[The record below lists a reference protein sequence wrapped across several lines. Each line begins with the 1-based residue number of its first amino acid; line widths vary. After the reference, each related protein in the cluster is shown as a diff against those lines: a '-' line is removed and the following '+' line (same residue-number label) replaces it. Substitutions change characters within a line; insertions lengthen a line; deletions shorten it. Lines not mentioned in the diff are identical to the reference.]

1 MNLIF
6 LQTSIAAPT
15 AEELQSK
22 ADSTKAEFEQFAQT
36 LIEDPQ
42 TALQTLGQDAIDF
55 GIKVL
60 AALAIYI
67 IGAWIIKRIKRW
79 LKKVFT
85 RRNTDKT
92 IASFVSSLASITLT
106 IILIILTIST
116 LGVNTTSLAALLASG
131 GLAIGMALSGTLQN
145 FAGGIMIL
153 AFKPFKAG
161 DYIEA
166 QGYSGTVT
174 SVSIVSTRLTTVDN
188 RVVIIPNGSL
198 FNGNI
203 NNYSDNP
210 VRRLDWEFGVE
221 YGTDAMKCKEALLN
235 LLKEDERVLKA
246 GFSPETADPVVVI
259 SSLADNA
266 VKFTVRAWVK
276 SGDYWDMLYDYNA
289 KVYETLPR
297 EGIEFAFPQMDIH
310 IHSTSASNPATAKKA

>member
-1 MNLIF
+1 MIGTF
-6 LQTSIAAPT
+6 LQTLT
-15 AEELQSK
+15 AEDIQSK
-22 ADSTKAEFEQFAQT
+22 ADSTKAEFTQFAET

-42 TALQTLGQDAIDF
+42 TALHTLAQDAIDF
-55 GIKVL
+55 GVKVL

-67 IGAWIIKRIKRW
+67 IGAWIIRRVKRW
-79 LKKVFT
+79 LKKVFA

-92 IASFVSSLASITLT
+92 IASFTSSLVSITLT

-131 GLAIGMALSGTLQN
+131 GLAIGMALSGTMQN

-174 SVSIVSTRLTTVDN
+174 SVSIVSTKLTTIDN
-188 RVVIIPNGSL
+188 RVIIIPNGTL

-203 NNYSDNP
+203 NNYSNNA
-210 VRRLDWEFGVE
+210 VRRVDWEFGVE
-221 YGTDAMKCKEALLN
+221 YGTDADKCKTALLAILN
-235 LLKEDERVLKA
+235 ADERVLKA
-246 GFSPETADPVVVI
+246 GFTPETADPVVVI

-266 VKFTVRAWVK
+266 VKFTVKAWVK
-276 SGDYWDMLYDYNA
+276 SENYWDLLYDVNA
-289 KVYETLPR
+289 KVYDALPK
-297 EGIEFAFPQMDIH
+297 EGIAFAYPQLDVH
-310 IHSTSASNPATAKKA
+310 LHSTSASTPATARKQ

>member
-1 MNLIF
+1 MIGTF
-6 LQTSIAAPT
+6 LQTLATPS
-15 AEELQSK
+15 AEEIQSK
-22 ADSTKAEFEQFAQT
+22 ADSTKAEFEQFAET

-42 TALQTLGQDAIDF
+42 TALHGLAQDAIDF
-55 GIKVL
+55 GLKVL
-60 AALAIYI
+60 AALVIYI
-67 IGAWIIKRIKRW
+67 VGAWIIRRIKRW

-85 RRNTDKT
+85 RRDTDKT
-92 IASFVSSLASITLT
+92 IASFVSSLVSITLT

-174 SVSIVSTRLTTVDN
+174 SVSIVSTKLTTVDN
-188 RVVIIPNGSL
+188 RVIIIPNGSL

-203 NNYSDNP
+203 NNYSDNA
-210 VRRLDWEFGVE
+210 VRRVDWEFGVE
-221 YGTDAMKCKEALLN
+221 YGTDAAKCKETLLSILN
-235 LLKEDERVLKA
+235 ADERVLKA
-246 GFSPETADPVVVI
+246 GFSPETAAPVVVI

-266 VKFTVRAWVK
+266 VKFTVKAWVK
-276 SGDYWDMLYDYNA
+276 SENYWDLLYDYNS
-289 KVYETLPR
+289 KVYEALPQK
-297 EGIEFAFPQMDIH
+297 GIEFAYPQLDVH
-310 IHSTSASNPATAKKA
+310 LHK